1 MRNLWKF
8 NLFDSKVDEN
18 VNDVICN
25 NFIDVRGEKGF
36 DGYAEWNLKFYR
48 RSRTTIREEAEVMK
62 KQLQFQFNKLCD
74 LDDSRYHQTSSE
86 SHR

>member
-1 MRNLWKF
+1 MSSSSRSKVESDRKGARNERMRKKKVDHVKMRNLWKF

-36 DGYAEWNLKFYR
+36 DGYAE
-48 RSRTTIREEAEVMK
+48 
-62 KQLQFQFNKLCD
+62 
-74 LDDSRYHQTSSE
+74 
-86 SHR
+86 